1 MPSLDIRR
9 NLQSFQGTVDG
20 VNGQLCAISTSLKL
34 TSLMVVE
41 NGLDGPRLRAARCL
55 YEIKINGLWRT

>member
-1 MPSLDIRR
+1 M
-9 NLQSFQGTVDG
+9 DG